1 MPITYINDEEEV
13 EYLKGEKPYKTE
25 IVVTTK
31 KGRHSLKM
39 DWFTGLVKVSGDA
52 RWVDMIAWLLADI
65 RL

>member
-1 MPITYINDEEEV
+1 
-13 EYLKGEKPYKTE
+13 
-25 IVVTTK
+25 
-31 KGRHSLKM
+31 M